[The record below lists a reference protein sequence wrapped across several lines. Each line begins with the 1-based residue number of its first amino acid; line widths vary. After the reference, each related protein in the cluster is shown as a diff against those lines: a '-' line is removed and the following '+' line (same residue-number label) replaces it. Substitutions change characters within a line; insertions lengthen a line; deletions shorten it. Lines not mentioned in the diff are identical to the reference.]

1 MLDTIDVPIVVVAGD
16 CTLTRVNRAAT
27 EVFSLE
33 PTEIGRRLSSIAALG
48 DVTDIEKLC
57 GQVIA
62 DNAPS
67 RRDFRTGDRRF
78 LVRAAPYETVAGH
91 TAGVILTFT
100 NVTAF
105 RASVEQAIYERE
117 YTKAILNSVTNP
129 LVVLDAQLRVRSGN
143 RAFYSTFGVSR
154 EQAEGVALRDLGDD
168 DWKASSIWAAL
179 TVLVS
184 GGHEFQ
190 PVEIER
196 EFPGAGRRAILLDA
210 RRVAGEGDTT
220 TIVVAAQDITERK
233 RTEEQLQAASRR
245 KDEFLALLAHE
256 LRNPLAPV
264 RTGLEVIR
272 VAGDTPEA
280 VRRVR
285 PIMERQLGQMVRLI
299 DDLLDV
305 SRITSGK
312 IVLQRTPTSLAELIW
327 AAVDAQ
333 RPAIET
339 SQIEL
344 TVDTPPEACVVDV
357 DPTRFVQILSN
368 VLHNAVKFTAPHGKI
383 RCAVAILPAA
393 DGSRVSISISDTGVG
408 ISHDLLP
415 RVFEMFTQ
423 AEAATERHHG
433 GLGIGLALARRLVE
447 MHGGAIAAHS
457 DGPGLGST
465 FTITMPGCE
474 RRETQAPIRPASV
487 PRVDCRVL
495 IVDDNQDAA
504 NTMAMLVEAL
514 GGSAAIAHD
523 AASGLQGIAESAP
536 DVVFLDIGM
545 PGIDGYETCRQ
556 MRRRPSDRATVII
569 AVTGWGQPQDK
580 QRALDAGF
588 DGHLTKPVEME
599 ALAAVLCGRAPRA
612 AIRTPSMTTYEPN

>member
-1 MLDTIDVPIVVVAGD
+1 
-16 CTLTRVNRAAT
+16 
-27 EVFSLE
+27 
-33 PTEIGRRLSSIAALG
+33 
-48 DVTDIEKLC
+48 
-57 GQVIA
+57 
-62 DNAPS
+62 
-67 RRDFRTGDRRF
+67 
-78 LVRAAPYETVAGH
+78 
-91 TAGVILTFT
+91 
-100 NVTAF
+100 
-105 RASVEQAIYERE
+105 
-117 YTKAILNSVTNP
+117 
-129 LVVLDAQLRVRSGN
+129 
-143 RAFYSTFGVSR
+143 
-154 EQAEGVALRDLGDD
+154 
-168 DWKASSIWAAL
+168 
-179 TVLVS
+179 
-184 GGHEFQ
+184 
-190 PVEIER
+190 
-196 EFPGAGRRAILLDA
+196 
-210 RRVAGEGDTT
+210 
-220 TIVVAAQDITERK
+220 
-233 RTEEQLQAASRR
+233 
-245 KDEFLALLAHE
+245 
-256 LRNPLAPV
+256 
-264 RTGLEVIR
+264 
-272 VAGDTPEA
+272 
-280 VRRVR
+280 
-285 PIMERQLGQMVRLI
+285 MVRLI

-312 IVLQRTPTSLAELIW
+312 IVLQRAPTSLAELIW
-327 AAVDAQ
+327 AAVDSQ

-344 TVDTPPEACVVDV
+344 TVDTPPEACVVDA
-357 DPTRFVQILSN
+357 DPTRFVQVLSN
-368 VLHNAVKFTAPHGKI
+368 VLHNAVKFTPPHGKI

-408 ISHDLLP
+408 ISRDLLP

-447 MHGGAIAAHS
+447 MHGGEIAAQS

-465 FTITMPGCE
+465 FTITMPACE
-474 RRETQAPIRPASV
+474 RRETLVPTRPPGV

-556 MRRRPSDRATVII
+556 MRRRPSDKATAII

-599 ALAAVLCGRAPRA
+599 ALAAVLCRRPHGRQSSAVDD
-612 AIRTPSMTTYEPN
+612 